1 MNSITI
7 YKRQNKPKVWSRVIF
22 HISRCTGKI
31 KRNFN
36 PDVLYGKLEQEDVD
50 IVMALIEKEAGN
62 FKFLRFFYKL
72 EIIVVI
78 LMFSS
83 FVLLLIFFFVLNNSL
98 YGFFLVFIFI
108 LLVIFYFGFVNSCI
122 HKIRKIT
129 IKKLYPII
137 DNINRKL
144 FNMRGLYLMINQ
156 NLNYV
161 NIYIIPAYIEA
172 NVLLKNIIYDSQ
184 SSESIAKSQN
194 NKCNE
199 NENENDNK
207 ILNFKNSVN
216 ITNNKSRDILTTN
229 QVTNGLG
236 LL

>member
-108 LLVIFYFGFVNSCI
+108 LLVIFYFGFVNSFI

-199 NENENDNK
+199 NENDNK

-216 ITNNKSRDILTTN
+216 ITNNKSRDILTPN

>member
-50 IVMALIEKEAGN
+50 IVMALIEKESGKFA
-62 FKFLRFFYKL
+62 FLRFFYKL
-72 EIIVVI
+72 EIIVVV

-83 FVLLLIFFFVLNNSL
+83 FVLILIFFFVLNNSL
-98 YGFFLVFIFI
+98 YGFFLVVLFI
-108 LLVIFYFGFVNSCI
+108 LLVIFYYGFVNSCI

-129 IKKLYPII
+129 MKRLYPTI
-137 DNINRKL
+137 DDINRKL
-144 FNMRGLYLMINQ
+144 FNMRGLYLMITQ

-184 SSESIAKSQN
+184 SSESRTKSQN
-194 NKCNE
+194 DKCNE
-199 NENENDNK
+199 NDNNN
-207 ILNFKNSVN
+207 ILNLKNTVN
-216 ITNNKSRDILTTN
+216 ITNNKTEDILTPN
-229 QVTNGLG
+229 NVINGLG
-236 LL
+236 LLLNK

>member
-184 SSESIAKSQN
+184 SSESRTKSQN
-194 NKCNE
+194 DKCNE
-199 NENENDNK
+199 NDNNN
-207 ILNFKNSVN
+207 ILNLKNTVN
-216 ITNNKSRDILTTN
+216 ITNNKTEDILTPN
-229 QVTNGLG
+229 NVINGLG
-236 LL
+236 LLLNK

>member
-1 MNSITI
+1 
-7 YKRQNKPKVWSRVIF
+7 
-22 HISRCTGKI
+22 
-31 KRNFN
+31 
-36 PDVLYGKLEQEDVD
+36 
-50 IVMALIEKEAGN
+50 
-62 FKFLRFFYKL
+62 
-72 EIIVVI
+72 
-78 LMFSS
+78 
-83 FVLLLIFFFVLNNSL
+83 
-98 YGFFLVFIFI
+98 
-108 LLVIFYFGFVNSCI
+108 
-122 HKIRKIT
+122 
-129 IKKLYPII
+129 
-137 DNINRKL
+137 
-144 FNMRGLYLMINQ
+144 MINQ

-216 ITNNKSRDILTTN
+216 ITNNKSRDILTPN

>member
-83 FVLLLIFFFVLNNSL
+83 FVLIESSIINKLRCERYIFLFIDKDK
-98 YGFFLVFIFI
+98 LV
-108 LLVIFYFGFVNSCI
+108 
-122 HKIRKIT
+122 K
-129 IKKLYPII
+129 
-137 DNINRKL
+137 
-144 FNMRGLYLMINQ
+144 
-156 NLNYV
+156 
-161 NIYIIPAYIEA
+161 
-172 NVLLKNIIYDSQ
+172 
-184 SSESIAKSQN
+184 SS
-194 NKCNE
+194 
-199 NENENDNK
+199 
-207 ILNFKNSVN
+207 
-216 ITNNKSRDILTTN
+216 
-229 QVTNGLG
+229 
-236 LL
+236 